1 MENQVVLSK
10 KNCHRAATV
19 REIAHPELGEWA
31 FGWRGQELGGNLM
44 RKDYAHT
51 ATSSKWNRSIIIYDS
66 EKYFSEWEVV
76 SWKYEVN
83 LEELWEAAYNAFYST
98 SFVPEERAAQYIR
111 DYEKELN
118 ADLENMPENEKEHYI
133 TKYKDWVR
141 TLFAKHSRI
150 MSAMITGPARFPTHR
165 NEKANNSYDAA
176 YKEFREWREK
186 ALKAIAR
193 RIEEAKPAEQ
203 RENEEWTRL
212 KRSILSS
219 ASTIK
224 EINDG
229 INRYSNKALFVSSI
243 YGKVETYAKRGD
255 VSMVEKAIAYV
266 RELNKQSSIITERH
280 KFFKLAETAK
290 AVCEA
295 QEVKANQEDV
305 EIEFEGGTVVKNFSE
320 DRLQIIFPG
329 KPDAETISKLKSN
342 GFRWSPRFTAWQR
355 QLTLN
360 AYYACARVV
369 SVTVEQLKAAK

>member
-1 MENQVVLSK
+1 MENQVILSK
-10 KNCHRAATV
+10 RNCHRAAKV
-19 REIAHPELGEWA
+19 RQIEHPEYGEWL
-31 FGWRGQELGGNLM
+31 FEWRGQDLGGNM
-44 RKDYAHT
+44 MHRDYAHI
-51 ATSSKWNRSIIIYDS
+51 ASKPGYGNAIVVSDS
-66 EKYFSEWEVV
+66 NLPQWEVV

-98 SFVPEERAAQYIR
+98 SFVPEERATQYIR
-111 DYEKELN
+111 DYENELN
-118 ADLENMPENEKEHYI
+118 TDLLNMPESEKEHYI

-150 MSAMITGPARFPTHR
+150 MSAMITGPARFPTRR

-203 RENEEWTRL
+203 KESEEWTRL

-229 INRYSNKALFVSSI
+229 VNRYSNKALFVSSI

-255 VSMVEKAIAYV
+255 VSIVEKAVSYV
-266 RELNKQSSIITERH
+266 RELNKQSIIITERH
-280 KFFKLAETAK
+280 KFFKLVEMAK
-290 AVCEA
+290 SVREA
-295 QEVKANQEDV
+295 QEVKANKEDV
-305 EIEFEGGTVVKNFSE
+305 EIEFEGGKIVKNFSE

-329 KPDAETISKLKSN
+329 KPDSETISKLKSN

-355 QLTLN
+355 QLTSN
-360 AYYACARVV
+360 SYYACARVV
-369 SVTVEQLKAAK
+369 PVTVEQLKAAK

>member
-1 MENQVVLSK
+1 MENQVILSK
-10 KNCHRAATV
+10 RNCHRAAKV
-19 REIAHPELGEWA
+19 RQIEHPEYGEWL
-31 FGWRGQELGGNLM
+31 FEWRGQDLGGNMM
-44 RKDYAHT
+44 RRDYAHI
-51 ATSSKWNRSIIIYDS
+51 ASKPGYGNAIVVSDS
-66 EKYFSEWEVV
+66 NLPQWEVV

-118 ADLENMPENEKEHYI
+118 GDLENMPENEKERYI

-141 TLFAKHSRI
+141 TLFGKHSRI

-165 NEKANNSYDAA
+165 NEKANNSYESA
-176 YKEFREWREK
+176 YSEFREWREK

-203 RENEEWTRL
+203 RENEEWMRL

-255 VSMVEKAIAYV
+255 VVIVEKAVAYI

-280 KFFKLAETAK
+280 KFFKLVEMAK
-290 AVCEA
+290 SVYEA
-295 QEVKANQEDV
+295 QEVRANKEDV
-305 EIEFEGGTVVKNFSE
+305 EIEFEGGKVVKNFSE

-329 KPDAETISKLKSN
+329 KPDSETISKLKSN
-342 GFRWSPRFTAWQR
+342 GFRWAPRSTAWQR
-355 QLTLN
+355 QLSLN

-369 SVTVEQLKAAK
+369 PVTVEQLEVVQ

>member
-1 MENQVVLSK
+1 MENQVILSK
-10 KNCHRAATV
+10 RNCHRAAKV
-19 REIAHPELGEWA
+19 RQIEHPEYGEWL
-31 FGWRGQELGGNLM
+31 FEWRGQDLGGNM
-44 RKDYAHT
+44 MHRDYAHI
-51 ATSSKWNRSIIIYDS
+51 ASKPGYGNAIVVSDS
-66 EKYFSEWEVV
+66 NLPQWEVV

-118 ADLENMPENEKEHYI
+118 ADLTNISESGKEYYI

-150 MSAMITGPARFPTHR
+150 MSAMITGPARFPTRR

-203 RENEEWTRL
+203 RENEEWMRL

-243 YGKVETYAKRGD
+243 YGKVETYAKRGN
-255 VSMVEKAIAYV
+255 VSMVEKAIAYI

-280 KFFKLAETAK
+280 KFFKLAEMAK
-290 AVCEA
+290 AACEA
-295 QEVKANQEDV
+295 QEVKANKEDV
-305 EIEFEGGTVVKNFSE
+305 EIEFEGGKIVKNFSE

-329 KPDAETISKLKSN
+329 KPDSETISKLKSN
-342 GFRWSPRFTAWQR
+342 GFRWAPRSTAWQR

-369 SVTVEQLKAAK
+369 PVTVEQLKAAK

>member
-1 MENQVVLSK
+1 MENQVILSK
-10 KNCHRAATV
+10 RNCHRAAKV
-19 REIAHPELGEWA
+19 RQIEHPEYGEWL
-31 FGWRGQELGGNLM
+31 FEWRGQDLGGNMM
-44 RKDYAHT
+44 RRDYAHI
-51 ATSSKWNRSIIIYDS
+51 ASKPGYGNAIVVSDS
-66 EKYFSEWEVV
+66 NLPQWEVV

-98 SFVPEERAAQYIR
+98 SFVPEERATQYIR
-111 DYEKELN
+111 DYENELN
-118 ADLENMPENEKEHYI
+118 TDLLNMPESEKEHYI
-133 TKYKDWVR
+133 AKYKDWVR

-150 MSAMITGPARFPTHR
+150 MSAMITGPARFPTRR

-203 RENEEWTRL
+203 KESEEWARL

-229 INRYSNKALFVSSI
+229 VNRYSNKALFVSSI

-255 VSMVEKAIAYV
+255 VVIVEKAVAYI
-266 RELNKQSSIITERH
+266 RELNKQSSIITKRH
-280 KFFKLAETAK
+280 KFFKLVEMAK
-290 AVCEA
+290 SVCEA
-295 QEVKANQEDV
+295 QEVKANKEDV
-305 EIEFEGGTVVKNFSE
+305 EIEFEGGKVVKNFSE

-329 KPDAETISKLKSN
+329 KPDSETISKLKSN
-342 GFRWSPRFTAWQR
+342 GFRWAPRSTAWQR

-369 SVTVEQLKAAK
+369 SVTVEQLKAAQ

>member
-19 REIAHPELGEWA
+19 REIALPVGEWA
-31 FGWRGQELGGNLM
+31 FEWRGKKLGGNLM
-44 RKDYAHT
+44 HSDYAHI
-51 ATSSKWNRSIIIYDS
+51 ASRPGFGDSIVIYDGELSKW
-66 EKYFSEWEVV
+66 EVL

-111 DYEKELN
+111 DYEQELN
-118 ADLENMPENEKEHYI
+118 ADLANMPEGEKEHYI

-203 RENEEWTRL
+203 RENEEWMRL
-212 KRSILSS
+212 KRSIFSS
-219 ASTIK
+219 ACTIK

-229 INRYSNKALFVSSI
+229 TNRYSSKSLFVSSI

-280 KFFKLAETAK
+280 KFFKLAEMAK
-290 AVCEA
+290 AACEA
-295 QEVKANQEDV
+295 QEVKANKEDV
-305 EIEFEGGTVVKNFSE
+305 EIEFEGGKIVKNFSE

-329 KPDAETISKLKSN
+329 KPDAETISKLKSH
-342 GFRWSPRFTAWQR
+342 GFRWSPRFMAWQR
-355 QLTLN
+355 QLNTN
-360 AYYACARVV
+360 AYCACAHIIP
-369 SVTVEQLKAAK
+369 VTVEQLEAAK

>member
-10 KNCHRAATV
+10 KNCHRAAKV
-19 REIAHPELGEWA
+19 RQIEHPEYGEWL
-31 FGWRGQELGGNLM
+31 FEWRGQDLGGNM
-44 RKDYAHT
+44 MHRDYAHI
-51 ATSSKWNRSIIIYDS
+51 ASKPGYGNAIVVFDGDLP
-66 EKYFSEWEVV
+66 KWEVL

-83 LEELWEAAYNAFYST
+83 LEELWEVAYNAFYST
-98 SFVPEERAAQYIR
+98 SFVPEERATQYIR

-118 ADLENMPENEKEHYI
+118 TDLANMPESEKEHYI

-150 MSAMITGPARFPTHR
+150 MSAMITGPARFPTRR

-212 KRSILSS
+212 KRSIFSS
-219 ASTIK
+219 ACTIK
-224 EINDG
+224 G
-229 INRYSNKALFVSSI
+229 INEGTERGYNKALFVSSI

-255 VSMVEKAIAYV
+255 VAIVEKAVSYV

-280 KFFKLAETAK
+280 KFFKLVEMAK
-290 AVCEA
+290 SVCEA
-295 QEVKANQEDV
+295 QEVKANKEDV
-305 EIEFEGGTVVKNFSE
+305 EIEFEGGKIVKNFSE

-329 KPDAETISKLKSN
+329 KPDSETISKLKSN
-342 GFRWSPRFTAWQR
+342 GFRWSPRFMAWQR
-355 QLTLN
+355 QLTDN
-360 AYYACARVV
+360 SYYACARVV
-369 SVTVEQLKAAK
+369 PVTVEQLKAAQ

>member
-1 MENQVVLSK
+1 M
-10 KNCHRAATV
+10 HR
-19 REIAHPELGEWA
+19 
-31 FGWRGQELGGNLM
+31 
-44 RKDYAHT
+44 DYAHI
-51 ATSSKWNRSIIIYDS
+51 ASKPGYGNAIVVSDS
-66 EKYFSEWEVV
+66 NLPQWEVV

-118 ADLENMPENEKEHYI
+118 ADLTNISESGKEYYI

-150 MSAMITGPARFPTHR
+150 MSAMITGPARFPTRR

-203 RENEEWTRL
+203 RENEEWMRL

-243 YGKVETYAKRGD
+243 YGKVETYAKRGN
-255 VSMVEKAIAYV
+255 VSMVEKAIAYI

-280 KFFKLAETAK
+280 KFFKLAEMAK
-290 AVCEA
+290 AACEA
-295 QEVKANQEDV
+295 QEVKANKEDV
-305 EIEFEGGTVVKNFSE
+305 EIEFEGGKIVKNFSE

-329 KPDAETISKLKSN
+329 KPDSETISKLKSN
-342 GFRWSPRFTAWQR
+342 GFRWAPRSTAWQR

-369 SVTVEQLKAAK
+369 PVTVEQLKAAK

>member
-1 MENQVVLSK
+1 MENQVILSK
-10 KNCHRAATV
+10 RNCHRAAKV
-19 REIAHPELGEWA
+19 RQIEHPEYGEWL
-31 FGWRGQELGGNLM
+31 FEWRGQDLGGNM
-44 RKDYAHT
+44 MHRDYAHI
-51 ATSSKWNRSIIIYDS
+51 ASKPGYGNAIVVSDS
-66 EKYFSEWEVV
+66 NLPQWEVV

-98 SFVPEERAAQYIR
+98 SFVPEERATQYIR

-118 ADLENMPENEKEHYI
+118 TDLLNMPESEKERYI

-150 MSAMITGPARFPTHR
+150 MSAMITGPARFPTRR

-186 ALKAIAR
+186 TLKAIAR

-203 RENEEWTRL
+203 KESEEWQRL

-229 INRYSNKALFVSSI
+229 VNRYSNKALFVSSI

-255 VSMVEKAIAYV
+255 VSIVEKAVSYV
-266 RELNKQSSIITERH
+266 RELNKQSIIITERH
-280 KFFKLAETAK
+280 KFFKLVEMAK
-290 AVCEA
+290 SVREA
-295 QEVKANQEDV
+295 QEVKANKEDV
-305 EIEFEGGTVVKNFSE
+305 EIEFEGGKIVKNFSE

-329 KPDAETISKLKSN
+329 KPDSETISKLKSN
-342 GFRWSPRFTAWQR
+342 GFRWAPRSTAWQR

-369 SVTVEQLKAAK
+369 PVTIEQLKTAK

>member
-1 MENQVVLSK
+1 MENQVILSK
-10 KNCHRAATV
+10 RNCHRAAKV
-19 REIAHPELGEWA
+19 RQIEHPEYGEWL
-31 FGWRGQELGGNLM
+31 FEWRGQDLGGNMM
-44 RKDYAHT
+44 RRDYAHI
-51 ATSSKWNRSIIIYDS
+51 ASKPGYGNAIVVSDS
-66 EKYFSEWEVV
+66 NLPQWEVV

-118 ADLENMPENEKEHYI
+118 GDLENMPENEKERYI

-141 TLFAKHSRI
+141 TLFGKHSRI

-165 NEKANNSYDAA
+165 NEKANNSYESA
-176 YKEFREWREK
+176 YSEFREWREK

-203 RENEEWTRL
+203 KESEEWARL

-219 ASTIK
+219 ASAIK

-229 INRYSNKALFVSSI
+229 VNRYSNKALFVSSI

-255 VSMVEKAIAYV
+255 VVIVEKAVAYI

-280 KFFKLAETAK
+280 KFFKLVEMAK
-290 AVCEA
+290 SVCET
-295 QEVKANQEDV
+295 QEVKANKEDV
-305 EIEFEGGTVVKNFSE
+305 EIEFEGGKVVKNFSE

-329 KPDAETISKLKSN
+329 KPDSETISKLKSN
-342 GFRWSPRFTAWQR
+342 GFRWAPRSTAWQR

-369 SVTVEQLKAAK
+369 SVTVEQLKAAQ

>member
-1 MENQVVLSK
+1 MENQVILSK
-10 KNCHRAATV
+10 RNCHRAAKV
-19 REIAHPELGEWA
+19 RQIEHPEYGEWL
-31 FGWRGQELGGNLM
+31 FEWRGQDLGGNM
-44 RKDYAHT
+44 MHRDYAHI
-51 ATSSKWNRSIIIYDS
+51 ASKPGYGNAIVVSDS
-66 EKYFSEWEVV
+66 NLPQWEVV

-98 SFVPEERAAQYIR
+98 SFVPEERATQYIR

-118 ADLENMPENEKEHYI
+118 TDLLNMPESEKERYI

-150 MSAMITGPARFPTHR
+150 MSAMITGPARFPTRR

-186 ALKAIAR
+186 TLKAIAR

-203 RENEEWTRL
+203 KESEEWQRL

-229 INRYSNKALFVSSI
+229 VNRYSNKALFVSSI

-255 VSMVEKAIAYV
+255 VSIVEKAVSYV
-266 RELNKQSSIITERH
+266 RELNKQSIIITERH
-280 KFFKLAETAK
+280 KFFKLVEMAK
-290 AVCEA
+290 SVREA
-295 QEVKANQEDV
+295 QEVKANKEDV
-305 EIEFEGGTVVKNFSE
+305 EIEFEGGKIVKNFSE

-329 KPDAETISKLKSN
+329 KPDSETISKLKSN

-355 QLTLN
+355 QLTSN
-360 AYYACARVV
+360 SYYACARVV
-369 SVTVEQLKAAK
+369 PVTVEQLKAAK

>member
-1 MENQVVLSK
+1 MENQVILSK
-10 KNCHRAATV
+10 RNCHRAAKV
-19 REIAHPELGEWA
+19 RQIEHPEYGEWL
-31 FGWRGQELGGNLM
+31 FEWRGQDLGGNM
-44 RKDYAHT
+44 MHRDYAHI
-51 ATSSKWNRSIIIYDS
+51 ASKPGYGNAIVVSDS
-66 EKYFSEWEVV
+66 NLPQWEVV

-98 SFVPEERAAQYIR
+98 SFVPEERATQYIR
-111 DYEKELN
+111 DYENELN
-118 ADLENMPENEKEHYI
+118 TDLLNMPESEKEHYI

-150 MSAMITGPARFPTHR
+150 MSAMITGPARFPTRR

-203 RENEEWTRL
+203 KESEEWTRL

-229 INRYSNKALFVSSI
+229 VNRYSNKALFVSSI

-255 VSMVEKAIAYV
+255 VSIVEKAVSYV
-266 RELNKQSSIITERH
+266 RELNKQSTIITERH
-280 KFFKLAETAK
+280 KFFKLVEMAK
-290 AVCEA
+290 SVREA
-295 QEVKANQEDV
+295 QEVKANKEDV
-305 EIEFEGGTVVKNFSE
+305 EIEFEGGKIVKNFSE

-329 KPDAETISKLKSN
+329 KPDSETISRLKSN
-342 GFRWSPRFTAWQR
+342 GFRWAPRSTAWQR

-369 SVTVEQLKAAK
+369 PVTVEQLKTAK

>member
-1 MENQVVLSK
+1 MENQVILSK
-10 KNCHRAATV
+10 RNCHRAAKV
-19 REIAHPELGEWA
+19 RQIEHPEYGEWL
-31 FGWRGQELGGNLM
+31 FEWRGQDLGGNMM
-44 RKDYAHT
+44 RRDYAHI
-51 ATSSKWNRSIIIYDS
+51 ASKPGYGNAIVVSDS
-66 EKYFSEWEVV
+66 NLPQWEVV

-118 ADLENMPENEKEHYI
+118 GDLENMPENEKERYI

-141 TLFAKHSRI
+141 TLFGKHSRI

-165 NEKANNSYDAA
+165 NEKANNSYESA
-176 YKEFREWREK
+176 YSEFREWREK

-203 RENEEWTRL
+203 RENEEWMRL

-255 VSMVEKAIAYV
+255 VVIVEKAVAYI

-280 KFFKLAETAK
+280 KFFKLVEMAK
-290 AVCEA
+290 SVYEA
-295 QEVKANQEDV
+295 QEVRANKEDV
-305 EIEFEGGTVVKNFSE
+305 EIEFEGGKAVSYTH
-320 DRLQIIFPG
+320 
-329 KPDAETISKLKSN
+329 
-342 GFRWSPRFTAWQR
+342 
-355 QLTLN
+355 LTLP
-360 AYYACARVV
+360 
-369 SVTVEQLKAAK
+369 TT

>member
-10 KNCHRAATV
+10 KNCHRAAKV
-19 REIAHPELGEWA
+19 RQIEHPEYGEWL
-31 FGWRGQELGGNLM
+31 FEWRGQDLGGNM
-44 RKDYAHT
+44 MHRDYAHI
-51 ATSSKWNRSIIIYDS
+51 ASKPGYGNAIVVFDGDLP
-66 EKYFSEWEVV
+66 KWEVL

-98 SFVPEERAAQYIR
+98 SYVPEERAAQYIR

-118 ADLENMPENEKEHYI
+118 ADLANMPESEKEHYI

-150 MSAMITGPARFPTHR
+150 MSAMITGPARFPTRR

-203 RENEEWTRL
+203 RESEEWERL
-212 KRSILSS
+212 KSSIRSS
-219 ASTIK
+219 ASVIK
-224 EINDG
+224 G
-229 INRYSNKALFVSSI
+229 INEGTERGYNKALFVSSI

-255 VSMVEKAIAYV
+255 VAMVEKAIAFI

-280 KFFKLAETAK
+280 KFFKLAEMAK
-290 AVCEA
+290 AACEA
-295 QEVKANQEDV
+295 QEVKADKEDV
-305 EIEFEGGTVVKNFSE
+305 EIEFESGKVVKNFSE

-329 KPDAETISKLKSN
+329 KPDSETISKLKSN
-342 GFRWSPRFTAWQR
+342 GFRWSPRFVAWQR
-355 QLTLN
+355 QLTIN

-369 SVTVEQLKAAK
+369 PVTVEQLKQAQ

>member
-1 MENQVVLSK
+1 MENQVVLLSK
-10 KNCHRAATV
+10 KNCHRAATI
-19 REIAHPELGEWA
+19 REIAHPIGEW
-31 FGWRGQELGGNLM
+31 FFEWRGKKLGGNLM
-44 RKDYAHT
+44 HSDYAHI
-51 ATSSKWNRSIIIYDS
+51 ASRPGFGDSVVIYDGELSKW
-66 EKYFSEWEVV
+66 KVL

-83 LEELWEAAYNAFYST
+83 LEELWEAACNAFYST

-305 EIEFEGGTVVKNFSE
+305 EIEFEGGMVVKNFSE
-320 DRLQIIFPG
+320 DRLQTIFPG

>member
-1 MENQVVLSK
+1 MENQVILSK
-10 KNCHRAATV
+10 RNCHRAAKV
-19 REIAHPELGEWA
+19 RQIEHPEYGEWL
-31 FGWRGQELGGNLM
+31 FEWRGQDLGGNMM
-44 RKDYAHT
+44 RRDYAHI
-51 ATSSKWNRSIIIYDS
+51 ASKPGYGNAIVVSDS
-66 EKYFSEWEVV
+66 NLPQWEVV

-98 SFVPEERAAQYIR
+98 SFVPEERATQYIR

-118 ADLENMPENEKEHYI
+118 ADLANMPESEKEHYI

-165 NEKANNSYDAA
+165 NEQANNSYDAA

-203 RENEEWTRL
+203 RENEEWMRL
-212 KRSILSS
+212 KRSIYSS
-219 ASTIK
+219 ACTIK
-224 EINDG
+224 G
-229 INRYSNKALFVSSI
+229 INEDTEKGYKKALFVSSI

-255 VSMVEKAIAYV
+255 VVIVEKAVAYI

-280 KFFKLAETAK
+280 KFFKLAEMAK
-290 AVCEA
+290 SVYEA
-295 QEVKANQEDV
+295 QEVRANKEDV
-305 EIEFEGGTVVKNFSE
+305 EIEFEGGKVVKNFSE

-329 KPDAETISKLKSN
+329 KPDSETISKLKSN
-342 GFRWSPRFTAWQR
+342 GFRWAPRSTAWQR

-369 SVTVEQLKAAK
+369 PVTVEQLKAAK

>member
-10 KNCHRAATV
+10 RNCHRAAKV
-19 REIAHPELGEWA
+19 RQIEHPEYGEWL
-31 FGWRGQELGGNLM
+31 FEWRGQDLGGNM
-44 RKDYAHT
+44 MHRDYAHI
-51 ATSSKWNRSIIIYDS
+51 ASRPGNGNAIVVFDGDLPQ
-66 EKYFSEWEVV
+66 WEVV

-83 LEELWEAAYNAFYST
+83 LEELWTAAYNAFYST
-98 SFVPEERAAQYIR
+98 SFVPEERATQYIR
-111 DYEKELN
+111 DYENELN
-118 ADLENMPENEKEHYI
+118 TDLLNMPESEKEHYI

-165 NEKANNSYDAA
+165 NEKANNSYDSAHS
-176 YKEFREWREK
+176 EFREWREK

-212 KRSILSS
+212 KRSIFSS
-219 ASTIK
+219 ACTIK

-229 INRYSNKALFVSSI
+229 TNRYSSKALFVSSI

-255 VSMVEKAIAYV
+255 VSMVEKAIAYI

-280 KFFKLAETAK
+280 KFFKLAEMAK
-290 AVCEA
+290 SVCEA
-295 QEVKANQEDV
+295 QEVKANKEDV
-305 EIEFEGGTVVKNFSE
+305 EIEFEGGKIVKNFSE

-329 KPDAETISKLKSN
+329 KPGAETISKLKSN
-342 GFRWSPRFTAWQR
+342 GFRWSPRFMAWQR
-355 QLTLN
+355 QLNSN
-360 AYYACARVV
+360 AYYACARVIP
-369 SVTVEQLKAAK
+369 VTVEQLKAAQ

>member
-1 MENQVVLSK
+1 MENKVILSK
-10 KNCHRAATV
+10 RNCHRAAKV
-19 REIAHPELGEWA
+19 RQIEHPEYGEWL
-31 FGWRGQELGGNLM
+31 FEWRGQDLGGNM
-44 RKDYAHT
+44 MHRDYAHI
-51 ATSSKWNRSIIIYDS
+51 ASKPGYGNAIVVSDS
-66 EKYFSEWEVV
+66 NLPQWEVV

-98 SFVPEERAAQYIR
+98 SFVPEERATQYIR

-118 ADLENMPENEKEHYI
+118 TDLLNMPESEKERYI

-150 MSAMITGPARFPTHR
+150 MSAMITGPARFPTRR

-203 RENEEWTRL
+203 KESEEWTRL

-229 INRYSNKALFVSSI
+229 VNRYSNKALFVSSI

-255 VSMVEKAIAYV
+255 VSIVEKAVSYV
-266 RELNKQSSIITERH
+266 RELNKQSTIITERH
-280 KFFKLAETAK
+280 KFFKLVEMAK
-290 AVCEA
+290 SVREA
-295 QEVKANQEDV
+295 QEVKANKEDV
-305 EIEFEGGTVVKNFSE
+305 EIEFEGGKIVKNFSE

-329 KPDAETISKLKSN
+329 KPDSETISKLKSN
-342 GFRWSPRFTAWQR
+342 GFRWAPRSTAWQR

-369 SVTVEQLKAAK
+369 PVTVEQLKAAK

>member
-1 MENQVVLSK
+1 MENKVILSK
-10 KNCHRAATV
+10 RNCHRAAKV
-19 REIAHPELGEWA
+19 RQIEHPEYGEWL
-31 FGWRGQELGGNLM
+31 FEWRGQDLGGNM
-44 RKDYAHT
+44 MHRDYAHI
-51 ATSSKWNRSIIIYDS
+51 ASKPGYGNAIVVSDS
-66 EKYFSEWEVV
+66 NLPQWEVV

-98 SFVPEERAAQYIR
+98 SFVPEERATQYIR

-118 ADLENMPENEKEHYI
+118 TDLLNMPESEKERYI

-150 MSAMITGPARFPTHR
+150 MSAMITGPARFPTRR

-186 ALKAIAR
+186 TLKAIAR

-203 RENEEWTRL
+203 KESEEWTRL

-229 INRYSNKALFVSSI
+229 VNRYSNKALFVSSI

-255 VSMVEKAIAYV
+255 VSIVEKAVSYV
-266 RELNKQSSIITERH
+266 RELNKQSTIITERH
-280 KFFKLAETAK
+280 KFFKLVEMAK
-290 AVCEA
+290 SVREA
-295 QEVKANQEDV
+295 QEVKANKEDV
-305 EIEFEGGTVVKNFSE
+305 EIEFEGGKIVKNFSE

-329 KPDAETISKLKSN
+329 KPDSETISKLKSN
-342 GFRWSPRFTAWQR
+342 GFRWAPRSTAWQR

-369 SVTVEQLKAAK
+369 PVTIEQLKAAK

>member
-1 MENQVVLSK
+1 MENQVILSK
-10 KNCHRAATV
+10 RNCHRAAKV
-19 REIAHPELGEWA
+19 RQIEHPEYGEWL
-31 FGWRGQELGGNLM
+31 FEWRGQDLGGNM
-44 RKDYAHT
+44 MHRDYAHI
-51 ATSSKWNRSIIIYDS
+51 ASKPGYGNAIVVSDS
-66 EKYFSEWEVV
+66 NLPQWEVL

-98 SFVPEERAAQYIR
+98 SFVPEERAMQYIR
-111 DYEKELN
+111 DYEQELN
-118 ADLENMPENEKEHYI
+118 ADLANMPEGEKEHYI

-203 RENEEWTRL
+203 RENEEWMRL

-229 INRYSNKALFVSSI
+229 TNRYSNKALFVSSI

>member
-1 MENQVVLSK
+1 M
-10 KNCHRAATV
+10 HR
-19 REIAHPELGEWA
+19 
-31 FGWRGQELGGNLM
+31 
-44 RKDYAHT
+44 DYAHI
-51 ATSSKWNRSIIIYDS
+51 ASKPGYGNAIVVSDS
-66 EKYFSEWEVV
+66 NLPQWEVV

-98 SFVPEERAAQYIR
+98 SFVPEERATQYIR

-118 ADLENMPENEKEHYI
+118 TDLLNMPESEKERYI

-150 MSAMITGPARFPTHR
+150 MSAMITGPARFPTRR

-186 ALKAIAR
+186 TLKAIAR

-203 RENEEWTRL
+203 KESEEWQRL

-229 INRYSNKALFVSSI
+229 VNRYSNKALFVSSI

-255 VSMVEKAIAYV
+255 VSIVEKAVSYV
-266 RELNKQSSIITERH
+266 RELNKQSIIITERH
-280 KFFKLAETAK
+280 KFFKLVEMAK
-290 AVCEA
+290 SVREA
-295 QEVKANQEDV
+295 QEVKANKEDV
-305 EIEFEGGTVVKNFSE
+305 EIEFEGGKIVKNFSE

-329 KPDAETISKLKSN
+329 KPDSETISKLKSN

-355 QLTLN
+355 QLTSN
-360 AYYACARVV
+360 SYYACARVV
-369 SVTVEQLKAAK
+369 PVTVEQLKAAK

>member
-10 KNCHRAATV
+10 KNCHRAAKV
-19 REIAHPELGEWA
+19 RQIEHPEYGEWL
-31 FGWRGQELGGNLM
+31 FEWRRQDLGGNM
-44 RKDYAHT
+44 MHRDYAHI
-51 ATSSKWNRSIIIYDS
+51 ASKPGYGNAIVVSDS
-66 EKYFSEWEVV
+66 NLPQWEVV
-76 SWKYEVN
+76 SWKYKVN

-118 ADLENMPENEKEHYI
+118 ADLANMPESEKEHYI

-141 TLFAKHSRI
+141 TLFDKHSRI
-150 MSAMITGPARFPTHR
+150 MSAMITGPARFPTRR

-203 RENEEWTRL
+203 RESEEWERL
-212 KRSILSS
+212 KSSIRSS
-219 ASTIK
+219 ASVIK
-224 EINDG
+224 G
-229 INRYSNKALFVSSI
+229 INEGTERGYNKALFVSSI

-255 VSMVEKAIAYV
+255 VAMVEKAIAFI

-280 KFFKLAETAK
+280 KFFKLAEMAK
-290 AVCEA
+290 AACEA
-295 QEVKANQEDV
+295 QEVKADKEDV
-305 EIEFEGGTVVKNFSE
+305 EIEFEGGKVVKNFSE
-320 DRLQIIFPG
+320 DRLQIIFPD
-329 KPDAETISKLKSN
+329 KPDSETISKLKSN
-342 GFRWSPRFTAWQR
+342 GFRWSPRFVAWQR
-355 QLTLN
+355 QLTIN

-369 SVTVEQLKAAK
+369 PVTVEQLKQAQ